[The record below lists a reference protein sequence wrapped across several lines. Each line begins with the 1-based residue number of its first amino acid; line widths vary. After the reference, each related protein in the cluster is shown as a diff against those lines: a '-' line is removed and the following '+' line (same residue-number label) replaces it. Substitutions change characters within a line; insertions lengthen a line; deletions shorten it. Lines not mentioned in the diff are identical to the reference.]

1 MKGDF
6 SRDTFNAT
14 KHFSRLMMQQGR
26 VQLDAD
32 WNEQAS
38 IAAHYLRSLAADLI
52 GPHGGPGDGFKIS
65 RIPAAA
71 EQPLEDLSIA
81 AGRYYV
87 SGLLCE
93 HVAEAG
99 EPGAAATYW
108 TQRDLRVCG
117 DVVGNSEY
125 RRRIPKQGKYQGF
138 MSEIGLE
145 QCWVSWGVLGFA
157 VPRATLI

>member
-6 SRDTFNAT
+6 SRDTFDAT
-14 KHFSRLMMQQGR
+14 KHFILLLMQEGR

-71 EQPLEDLSIA
+71 EQPLEDLGIA

-87 SGLLCE
+87 AGLLCE
-93 HVAEAG
+93 HQAEVG
-99 EPGAAATYW
+99 GRLTEATYW
-108 TQRDLRVCG
+108 TQRDYPVGKDAGALPQAPFLVYM
-117 DVVGNSEY
+117 DVWERHITVVVDDAY
-125 RRRIPKQGKYQGF
+125 HIHR
-138 MSEIGLE
+138 EIGPGLLE
-145 QCWVSWGVLGFA
+145 
-157 VPRATLI
+157 